1 MKKFFLVFLILLIS
15 VIFVSETVAYLS
27 TKDGKIYDSYYVTL
41 PQLMG
46 EYYNI
51 ILEFTE
57 ENHAYDIYFRQS
69 EDMYYTLKSLIDFKI
84 IEKYLNDKGLFLDAV
99 HVESE
104 TQRLYYSYMNNES
117 YRNYILYSFQ
127 TEENFRA
134 FANLLVYKNELIT
147 ALRKSFSEHTE
158 NEVREFIN
166 SNFELIKQN
175 YEQIRASHVLVA
187 TEEEA
192 NEIIEKY
199 NEGIS
204 FSVLAKEYSLDKIS
218 GNMGG
223 DLGLFKRGEMVSEF
237 EAASFGATVGE
248 ITAPI
253 ETEYGFHVILVSYK
267 GIFDTVDEVLKD
279 KEIMEEITEILT
291 GIKIE
296 QWFTKYRENFDFIIT
311 HRPLKLEYEVK
322 KSESLKRYE
331 ELEAY
336 YRNIIKNEKDIPLL
350 WNISYLNLSDTV
362 LFSKNNDFRDMAS
375 INDILIQFSELAT
388 HVINE
393 ETYNKKFTEI
403 NTSLKNIEDKNSAEA
418 KKLEAQLSN
427 LNTLNSYKRN
437 FEFESSEKFFSDYE
451 KLKIQI
457 EEINLFQKSILRK
470 MLENDKNNM
479 DIIYEL
485 TMRYPEDVDFKLD
498 LLFARYTNI
507 VVYLEETGRY
517 ADGKEILMEIR
528 EDLSIIKDNE
538 IISKENTEKIEEI
551 IYEID
556 SIYN

>member
-99 HVESE
+99 YVESE

-218 GNMGG
+218 GNIGG

-237 EAASFGATVGE
+237 EAASFEATVGE
-248 ITAPI
+248 ITEPI

-393 ETYNKKFTEI
+393 ETYNKKITEI
-403 NTSLKNIEDKNSAEA
+403 NTSLKNIEDKNSEEA
-418 KKLEAQLSN
+418 KKLETQLSN

-538 IISKENTEKIEEI
+538 IISKENIEKIEEI